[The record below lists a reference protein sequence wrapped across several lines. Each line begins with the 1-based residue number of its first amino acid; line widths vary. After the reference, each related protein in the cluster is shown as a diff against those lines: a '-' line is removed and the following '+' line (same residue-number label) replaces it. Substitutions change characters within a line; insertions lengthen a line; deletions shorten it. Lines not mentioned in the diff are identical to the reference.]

1 MVRVFRHYIPTSF
14 LLLGLVEATVLIA
27 AVFGGMYIRFGGDLD
42 EAAKYFPMFSVG
54 VTFALV
60 TIGTMTAM
68 GLYERHLREG
78 VWGLLLRIAGGMLLS
93 FFVMS
98 MVFYLFPT
106 LSLWRGAFGLSWLLG
121 LLGIVAVRLAFASL
135 VDRELLKKRILVLGT
150 GNKAA
155 MIDQLLRRKSDRQGF
170 TIVGYVHF
178 PREREVVRNN
188 TIAHDSPF
196 LELVQR
202 NQVDEIVV
210 ALDDRRKSFPMEE
223 IVDCR
228 MAGVEVIDLMTFF
241 ERQAGKLPLSLLQPG
256 WLVYSDGFQNSSF
269 RIYVKRLFDLA
280 ISLLALFFTWPIMLL
295 TAVAIMVESKGQ
307 GGVFYRQDR
316 VGQEGVT
323 FPVLKF
329 RSMRPDAEKD
339 GVAQWARKDDDRITR
354 VGAFI
359 RRTRI
364 DELPQVFNVLKGD
377 MSFVGPRPERPQFV
391 EELARK
397 IPYYNE
403 RHRVKPGITGWAQI
417 CYPYGASEKDAE
429 EKLQYDLYYVKNYS
443 LFLDLMII
451 FQTLQVVLWGKGAR

>member
-14 LLLGLVEATVLIA
+14 LLLGVVEALVLVA
-27 AVFGGMYIRFGGDLD
+27 SVYGGMYLRFGGDLS
-42 EAAKYFPMFSVG
+42 EAEKYFPMFSVG
-54 VTFALV
+54 MTFALI
-60 TIGTMTAM
+60 TIGAMTAM

-78 VWGLLLRIAGGMLLS
+78 IWGLLLRIVGGMLLS
-93 FFVMS
+93 FFAMS
-98 MVFYLFPT
+98 IVFYLFPAM
-106 LSLWRGAFGLSWLLG
+106 SLWRGAFGLAWLLG
-121 LLGIVAVRLAFASL
+121 LVGIVCVRLSFAIL

-178 PREREVVRNN
+178 PREHEVVRNN
-188 TIAHDSPF
+188 TIRHDSPF
-196 LELVQR
+196 LDLVRR
-202 NQVDEIVV
+202 NHVDEIVV

-241 ERQAGKLPLSLLQPG
+241 ERQAGKLPLGLLQPG

-269 RIYVKRLFDLA
+269 RIYVKRLFDIAVSLIA
-280 ISLLALFFTWPIMLL
+280 LLLAWPFMLL
-295 TAVAIMVESKGQ
+295 AAAAILVE
-307 GGVFYRQDR
+307 GGGNGKILYRQER
-316 VGQEGVT
+316 VGQDGKC
-323 FPVLKF
+323 FSVLKF
-329 RSMRPDAEKD
+329 RSMCPNAEKD
-339 GVAQWARKDDDRITR
+339 GKARWAKKNDDRITR
-354 VGAFI
+354 VGVFM

-364 DELPQVFNVLKGD
+364 DELPQLFNVLKGD

-391 EELARK
+391 RQLSEK
-397 IPYYNE
+397 IPYYSE